1 MNDVSLARGARA
13 LSSKRLQLMA
23 DMVHGDYSHI
33 WDCCCDHG
41 LLGFEIMKRQSSKV
55 HFVDC
60 EKRLTDALQLRL
72 ETYCPELSQWQV
84 HCEDV
89 CQMALPEE
97 SKQLVIIA
105 GVGGDTCIQ
114 MVQSILER
122 HPEHRLDFMLCPVRQ
137 LELVRFSLAS
147 SAVGL
152 LSDTFVEERGR
163 YYEVLYLRQNH
174 SRPLGVIAQDLWQ
187 PQNSLQRRYIE
198 KRIDYLSHP
207 SKTEHPE
214 RAAALRSYRALLQSD
229 LFES

>member
-1 MNDVSLARGARA
+1 MSDVSSARGAWA
-13 LSSKRLQLMA
+13 LNSKRLQLIA
-23 DMVHGDYSHI
+23 DMVDGDYSHI

-60 EKRLTDALQLRL
+60 EKKLTDALQLRL
-72 ETYCPELSQWQV
+72 ETYGPEPALWQV

-97 SKQLVIIA
+97 RKQLVIIA
-105 GVGGDTCIQ
+105 GVGGDTCIE
-114 MVQSILER
+114 MVQSLLER
-122 HPEHRLDFMLCPVRQ
+122 YPDHRLDFMLCPVRQ

-152 LSDTFVEERGR
+152 LCDAFVEERGR
-163 YYEVLYLRQNH
+163 CYEVLYLRQNH
-174 SRPLGVIAQDLWQ
+174 SRSLGVIAQDMWQ
-187 PQNSLQRRYIE
+187 PKNSSQRRYIE

-207 SKTEHPE
+207 CKTEQPE
-214 RAAALRSYRALLQSD
+214 RGAALQSYWALLQSD
-229 LFES
+229 LFVS